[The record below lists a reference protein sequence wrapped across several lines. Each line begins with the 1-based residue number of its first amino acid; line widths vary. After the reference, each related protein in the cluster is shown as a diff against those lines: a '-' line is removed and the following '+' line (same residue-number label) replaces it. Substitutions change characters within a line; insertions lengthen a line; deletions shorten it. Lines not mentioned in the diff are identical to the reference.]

1 MPKGT
6 KEGVLGVGYKAI
18 ESRVTFSE
26 QPQYDNLPVL
36 LVKQGLI
43 ASRAFS
49 LWTNDDR
56 AFGGTL
62 LFGCV
67 DTAKFSGELVTLD
80 LIASGFDNF
89 DGVDFTLSLKGVT
102 GTDASGNAVAN
113 LQSPMVRAL

>member
-56 AFGGTL
+56 ASGGTL

-67 DTAKFSGELVTLD
+67 ASLSPWISLLPDLTTLMV
-80 LIASGFDNF
+80 LTS
-89 DGVDFTLSLKGVT
+89 LS
-102 GTDASGNAVAN
+102 
-113 LQSPMVRAL
+113 R